1 MYVGASDLC
10 NELVFTTGAN
20 AVGTT
25 STQRNWSIKITQ
37 VSCDSD
43 KLAPEGC
50 TQYFTG
56 STTGMVQSYNYDGG
70 THLAYKESIHW
81 VTQTRVTISNGSK
94 YLSVLFSIEKQCNEC
109 LIHQT

>member
-10 NELVFTTGAN
+10 NELVFTAGAN

-25 STQRNWSIKITQ
+25 SPQRNWSIKVTQ
-37 VSCDSD
+37 ISCDSD
-43 KLAPEGC
+43 KLAPDGC

-70 THLAYKESIHW
+70 THLADQNQVMCIRMERGTCK
-81 VTQTRVTISNGSK
+81 
-94 YLSVLFSIEKQCNEC
+94 
-109 LIHQT
+109 